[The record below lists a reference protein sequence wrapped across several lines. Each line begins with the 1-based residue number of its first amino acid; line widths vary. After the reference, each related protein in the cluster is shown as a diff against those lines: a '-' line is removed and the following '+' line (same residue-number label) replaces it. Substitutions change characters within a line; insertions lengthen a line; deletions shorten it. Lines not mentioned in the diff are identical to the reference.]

1 MILFAVMVASAYV
14 VTPGRDYHPAC
25 STSRDGFSQFYSDN
39 PKTSIA
45 LMPGYSSHFV
55 PVKHC
60 GKKHAFDE
68 TITLPYDTDYQA
80 AVEDRASTQELL
92 ICLVCWCFFAE
103 QAVVQLCLHFVIHL
117 MQPHTNSS
125 LTPASMLFPLRWC
138 GSKTADHCAR
148 ALKISRTE
156 T

>member
-1 MILFAVMVASAYV
+1 VGEYGVILFAVMVASAYV

-60 GKKHAFDE
+60 GYKHAADE
-68 TITLPYDTDYQA
+68 TITLSYDTDYQA
-80 AVEDRASTQELL
+80 TAEDRASTQELL
-92 ICLVCWCFFAE
+92 TFFPMFF
-103 QAVVQLCLHFVIHL
+103 C
-117 MQPHTNSS
+117 
-125 LTPASMLFPLRWC
+125 
-138 GSKTADHCAR
+138 
-148 ALKISRTE
+148 
-156 T
+156 